1 MPAIRQPLPPPVPG
15 RRLRWRSLSWRSLRP
30 RSLWALPAALL
41 LAGCSGS
48 SLVAGFTGE
57 VLHVVLVPT
66 PGLEWIERVG
76 TLPESWRR
84 IERSFTDL
92 HPDVRL
98 RVTVV
103 PESALPRELGL
114 RQHRGLG
121 PDLLLMR
128 SPVAIAMLDR
138 GLIEP
143 LVESPTLRTA
153 FASMEP
159 ASLARARTGGRLA
172 GLPVYTDASLAC
184 YDRRRLARAPADL
197 DELLAV
203 AAAGDPIG
211 LAVDPA
217 SLWWT
222 AGSLGADAA
231 MVPIITGIS
240 PAGWSPRLARP
251 AIVAWLQWLRQASLQ
266 ARVDL
271 ASSPRELVQGLEA
284 GRLAWIP
291 CFSPLLPRLDR
302 SLGPHLGVAP
312 LPSGP
317 GGLPSPFTSLRVW
330 SFGRD
335 STPRQRLLAEDL
347 AALSLSPILQRSLT
361 LASRSVL
368 PVNRFV
374 SLPVASSGQ
383 LAAMAAAEAQ
393 FRSGSPL
400 LSAPFS
406 ADRVNQVL
414 PPLTDTISQV
424 MVGAVTP
431 AAGADALLRLR
442 EPR

>member
-1 MPAIRQPLPPPVPG
+1 M
-15 RRLRWRSLSWRSLRP
+15 
-30 RSLWALPAALL
+30 ALL

-48 SLVAGFTGE
+48 GPVAGLTAE

-66 PGLEWIERVG
+66 PGLEWIERTG
-76 TLPESWRR
+76 TLPEAWRR
-84 IERSFTDL
+84 IERSFADL
-92 HPDVRL
+92 HPAVRL

-103 PESALPRELGL
+103 PELALHRELSL
-114 RQHRGLG
+114 RQRRGLG
-121 PDLLLMR
+121 PDLLLTR
-128 SPVAIAMLDR
+128 APVAIAMLER

-143 LVESPTLRTA
+143 VSITPTLRTA
-153 FASMEP
+153 FASVEP
-159 ASLARARTGGRLA
+159 ASLARARSGGKLA

-184 YDRRRLARAPADL
+184 YDRRRLERPPADL

-211 LAVDPA
+211 LAVDPP

-222 AGSLGADAA
+222 AGALGADAA
-231 MVPIITGIS
+231 MVPIITGTS

-251 AIVAWLQWLRQASLQ
+251 AIVGWLQWLRQASLQ
-266 ARVDL
+266 ARVDM
-271 ASSPRELVQGLEA
+271 ASGSRELVQGLES

-312 LPSGP
+312 LPRGP

-335 STPRQRLLAEDL
+335 STPRQRQQAEDL

-383 LAAMAAAEAQ
+383 LAALAAADSQ

-406 ADRVNQVL
+406 ADRVNQVV
-414 PPLTDTISQV
+414 PPLTDTLSQV

-442 EPR
+442 EAR